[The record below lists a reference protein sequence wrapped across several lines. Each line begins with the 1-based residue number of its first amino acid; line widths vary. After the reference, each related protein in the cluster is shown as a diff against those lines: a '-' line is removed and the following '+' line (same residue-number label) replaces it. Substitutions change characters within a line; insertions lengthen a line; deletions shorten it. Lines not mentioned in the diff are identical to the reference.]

1 MSRMFAAG
9 ALSVA
14 VVVAASIG
22 ANAAGPLPREA
33 TLKVAPLIKKL
44 TPAVVSIEITGHVPP
59 QAGTKKPDTRE
70 RRGFESGV
78 IYDARQGFIMTNSH
92 VIEHAEQITVTLA
105 GGRQLEAKRV
115 GAWHEV
121 AALQPAARGREPRGR

>member
-14 VVVAASIG
+14 VVAAASI
-22 ANAAGPLPREA
+22 AAKAAAPLPDEA

-44 TPAVVSIEITGHVPP
+44 TPAVVRIEIRGHVTS
-59 QAGTKKPDTRE
+59 QAGVKKPETRE
-70 RRGFESGV
+70 VHGTGSGV
-78 IYDARQGFIMTNSH
+78 IYDARQGFIITNSH

-105 GGRQLEAKRV
+105 D
-115 GAWHEV
+115 
-121 AALQPAARGREPRGR
+121 